1 MSQIEQDYLI
11 KHAKSAE
18 LYTRAK
24 ECFPSGVTHDIR
36 YLKPFPIFSR
46 EAKGGRKWDVD
57 GNEYVDFFMGHGA
70 LLLGHS
76 NPNVVQAIQNQAGLA
91 THSGASHELEV
102 EWAEL
107 VKQLIPAAEKVRF
120 HSSGT
125 ESTLMALRLA
135 RGYTGKNKIVK
146 FQSHFH
152 GWHDYMVKGNATLT
166 GVPEGT
172 SDTVIVLPPNDI
184 DIVEKTLK
192 EDKDIAAVI
201 LEPTG
206 ANFGVLPIFPSFL
219 RDLRE
224 ATKRHEV
231 LLIFDEVVTGFR
243 ISKGGA
249 QEKYGVTP
257 DMTTLAKIL
266 AGGMPGG
273 ASTGRADIM
282 DMISHTSDAE
292 WNTKR
297 RIAHQGTF
305 NANPMAAA
313 AGVAALSQ
321 IASQPINEKA
331 DANAKLLKDGLNDLF
346 ARIEVPGCACGV
358 ASIVEIKLGIPCVC
372 PHREVCEMPHEGIK
386 GQMGAA
392 FQSKL
397 RLALINAGMDTSRG
411 TLLMVS
417 SAHTKKDIDDTIFAY
432 ERAIAALRKE
442 ELL

>member
-1 MSQIEQDYLI
+1 MSQIEKDYLI

-18 LYTRAK
+18 LYTRSLA
-24 ECFPSGVTHDIR
+24 CFPSGVTHDIR
-36 YLKPFPIFSR
+36 YLKPFPIYSR
-46 EAKGGRKWDVD
+46 EAKAGRKWDVD

-107 VKQLIPAAEKVRF
+107 VKQLIPSAEKVRF

-135 RGYTGKNKIVK
+135 RGYTGKDKIVK

-166 GVPEGT
+166 GVPKGV

-206 ANFGVLPIFPSFL
+206 ANFGVFPVFPSFL

-224 ATKRHEV
+224 STKRHGV

-249 QEKYGVTP
+249 QERYGVTP

-292 WNTKR
+292 WNTQR

-331 DANAKLLKDGLNDLF
+331 DANAKILKDGLNDLF

-358 ASIVEIKLGIPCVC
+358 ASIVEVKLGTPCVC
-372 PHREVCEMPHEGIK
+372 PHREVCEMSHEAIK
-386 GQMGAA
+386 GTMRPD
-392 FQSKL
+392 FSSKL

-417 SAHTKKDIDDTIFAY
+417 AAHTKKDIDDTIFAY
-432 ERAIAALRKE
+432 ERAITALRKE